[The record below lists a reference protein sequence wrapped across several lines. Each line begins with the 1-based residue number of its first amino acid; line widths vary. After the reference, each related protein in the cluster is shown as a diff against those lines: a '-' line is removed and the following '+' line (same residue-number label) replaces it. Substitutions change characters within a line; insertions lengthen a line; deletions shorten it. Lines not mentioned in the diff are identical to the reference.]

1 MKTTIKKLALISVF
15 LVVSANIFTEEV
27 QENGT
32 KPKYSQRNDNFIEI
46 SALYS
51 EESSKYQISDSDSV
65 KIILE
70 TKNSDIA
77 SINIVIN
84 NIEKKMSGIGSYK
97 GKEIFMIE
105 LPNEDM
111 KYYFVLKDGNESYN
125 YMLDNKLFEY
135 TKKNNFTN
143 IPDWSKSSV
152 GYQIYIDS
160 FRNGNIDND
169 PIFNEFGADDFLAPT
184 GELRSGTKK
193 SDLVFAQWS
202 TNEEASEFTVNP
214 WNSNYE
220 KENSWEQNAL
230 NQVKDYTRYYGGDL
244 QGINDKL
251 DYLKDLGVEYIVLS
265 PPFYSFSNHKYN
277 AIYFNHID
285 PYFGNLEQTGANKG
299 LDINAEVHNNN
310 GDKELNLLIYNPE
323 EGKNLL
329 GETIDPKT
337 WVWTD
342 SDLEL
347 AALVKEAHKKGMK
360 IILEVAPD
368 ITSNKFFANVDSK
381 YSSWYKNKDDL
392 RLDLSNKQ
400 MYDYLLN
407 SMKKWILGPD
417 ALFKNYSDD
426 DGIDGLKY
434 VLYDNENKEALAK
447 LTNEL
452 KKYKDD
458 ILVVG
463 EDNRGIN
470 TDVEL
475 GLYDSGIDYN
485 IANILGQYVVN
496 TNSNYKINNVEFV
509 TKLNEIYNK
518 YSDERFKSSEIYL
531 DSSDTDRVFSSI
543 INPNRIYDRNN
554 QSDQG
559 YKNIRPDVYD
569 PTAVLKMKE
578 LISIQLTMLGTPII
592 YYGDEKGMWGA
603 DSPRNRK
610 PMLWEDYVPYE
621 NESDDIAK
629 YTDRLRS
636 FPENVTVNEVEKKI
650 YYPVEINSDIENR
663 YKKLLSIRKQYK
675 SIFKNGQFRILEAYN
690 DTATKERIDE
700 FVSSKLADQK
710 RKAKTYQGLD
720 INPAKPKIDFIT
732 YEIYDGKKSIFVVVN
747 NSSDSYS
754 INALV
759 PKLFGVYD
767 DLLSDS
773 KERYLIS
780 DRKIELYLAPYEVK
794 ILYSNDSGILDSL

>member
-1 MKTTIKKLALISVF
+1 MKITIKKLALISMF
-15 LVVSANIFTEEV
+15 LLVSVNVFTEEV
-27 QENGT
+27 QKNDI
-32 KPKYSQRNDNFIEI
+32 KPKFSQRNDNFIET
-46 SALYS
+46 SAVYS
-51 EESSKYQISDSDSV
+51 EESPKYQISDSDSV
-65 KIILE
+65 KILLE
-70 TKNSDIA
+70 TKNSDIE
-77 SINIVIN
+77 SINIIYN

-105 LPNEDM
+105 LPNENM
-111 KYYFVLKDGNESYN
+111 KYYFALKDGNKTYN
-125 YMLDNKLFEY
+125 YMLGNKAFEY
-135 TKKNNFTN
+135 TKKSNFTN
-143 IPDWSKSSV
+143 VPEWSKSST

-160 FRNGNIDND
+160 FRNGNTDND
-169 PIFNEFGADDFLAPT
+169 PIFNEFGTDDFLAPT

-202 TNEEASEFTVNP
+202 TNDQASEFTVNI
-214 WNSNYE
+214 WNGNYE
-220 KENSWEQNAL
+220 KENNWEKNAL

-251 DYLKDLGVEYIVLS
+251 DYLKDLGIEYIILS

-285 PYFGNLEQTGANKG
+285 PYFGNLEQTGTDKG
-299 LDINAEVHNNN
+299 LDINTNIHNNN
-310 GDKELNLLIYNPE
+310 GDKELNLLIYNSE
-323 EGKNLL
+323 VGKNLL
-329 GETIDPKT
+329 GETLDTKT

-347 AALVKEAHKKGMK
+347 ANLVKEAHKKGMK
-360 IILEVAPD
+360 VILEVAPD
-368 ITSNKFFANVDSK
+368 ITSNKFFANIDSQ
-381 YSSWYKNKDDL
+381 YSNWYKNRNDL
-392 RLDLSNKQ
+392 RLDLSNNQ
-400 MYDYLLN
+400 AFNYLLN
-407 SMKKWILGPD
+407 SMKKWVLGPD
-417 ALFKNYSDD
+417 GLFKNYADD

-434 VLYDNENKEALAK
+434 VLYDDENKEALAK

-452 KKYKDD
+452 KKYKED

-463 EDNRGIN
+463 EDNRDIN
-470 TDVEL
+470 SDVEL

-496 TNSNYKINNVEFV
+496 TSSNYKIGNVEFV
-509 TKLNEIYNK
+509 TKLNEVYNK

-531 DSSDTDRVFSSI
+531 DSLDTDRVFSSI
-543 INPNRIYDRNN
+543 INPNRVYDRNN

-559 YKNIRPDVYD
+559 YKNIRPDIYD
-569 PTAVLKMKE
+569 QTAVLKMKE

-603 DSPRNRK
+603 DSPRNRQAK
-610 PMLWEDYVPYE
+610 LWEDYVPYE
-621 NESDDIAK
+621 NERDDIAK

-675 SIFKNGQFRILEAYN
+675 SVFKNGQFRILEAYN
-690 DTATKERIDE
+690 DTATKARIDE
-700 FVSSKLADQK
+700 FIASKLADQK
-710 RKAKTYQGLD
+710 RKAKIYQGID
-720 INPAKPKIDFIT
+720 INPTKPKIDFIT
-732 YEIYDGKKSIFVVVN
+732 YEIYDGKKSILVVVN

-773 KERYLIS
+773 KEKYLIS